1 MFCDEV
7 EVSVAAGKGGNGAIT
22 YRREKYIPKGGPD
35 GGDGGKGGDVIFVG
49 DANLNTLYDYN
60 SKVKL
65 LAEDGVKGGRGNRR
79 GGNGQDLLLKV
90 PVGSRLIDKV
100 TGDLIA
106 DIVMDGQ
113 QVLVAEGGRGGYGNA
128 HFTSSTRQLPTFA
141 ELGEPGKEIEF
152 RIELQLVADVGII
165 GMPSAGKSTL
175 ISVISDAKPK
185 IGDYPFTT
193 LIPNLGVVSLQK
205 FGGDRNETFV
215 VADVPGLI
223 EGASEGK
230 GLGITFLKHVKRT
243 AVLLHL
249 VDVLEDDFVD
259 NYQTVNTELLKFDAV
274 LLDRIQFVVFNKIE
288 SLDDELIEMK
298 KEEFL
303 AKFPLL
309 KDKIYFVSAVANK
322 GLRSLVLDLYRLVQE
337 NKKKLEDEFHELNPT
352 EVESFKIY
360 RPHLED
366 PKSNTV
372 AKIGTRKIPDK
383 FTGEMYEAKIFEIKG
398 KRIEQIATMTNY
410 DNIEAVNRMYD
421 VLKKMDLNKELRRK
435 GIELGDIIRIAN
447 REMFYRGD

>member
-7 EVSVAAGKGGNGAIT
+7 VVSVGAGKGGNGAVT
-22 YRREKYIPKGGPD
+22 YRREKYVPKGGPD

-60 SKVKL
+60 SKIKL
-65 LAEDGVKGGRGNRR
+65 VADDGVKGARGNRR
-79 GGNGQDLLLKV
+79 GGNGEDLLLKV
-90 PVGSRLIDKV
+90 PLGSRLFNNV
-100 TGDLIA
+100 TGEMIA
-106 DIVMDGQ
+106 DIVIDGQ
-113 QVLVAEGGRGGYGNA
+113 QVLVCEGGRGGYGNA

-141 ELGEPGKEIEF
+141 ELGEPGQELEL

-205 FGGDRNETFV
+205 FGGERNETFV

-230 GLGITFLKHVKRT
+230 GLGITFLKHIKRT

-249 VDVLEDDFVD
+249 VDILQDDFVD
-259 NYQTVNTELLKFDAV
+259 NYQTVNTELLKFDAA

-303 AKFPLL
+303 AKFPFL

-322 GLRSLVLDLYRLVQE
+322 GLRPLVLDLYRLVQE

-352 EVESFKIY
+352 EVESYKIY

-366 PKSNTV
+366 AKSNTV
-372 AKIGTRKIPDK
+372 EKIGSRKIPDK
-383 FTGEMYEAKIFEIKG
+383 FTGEMYKANIFEIKG
-398 KRIEQIATMTNY
+398 KRIEQIAVMTNF
-410 DNIEAVNRMYD
+410 DNPEAVNRMYD
-421 VLKKMDLNKELRRK
+421 VIKKMDLNKELRRK
-435 GIELGDIIRIAN
+435 GVQLGDKIRIAN
-447 REMFYRGD
+447 HEIFYRGD